1 MTKQNRVTRLHPK
14 DASEADDIILEV
26 VSDDVPE
33 DLDSDTP
40 PASEPAPAPEPE
52 PQKLVRRVKRRD
64 AVQAEAVEVVE
75 PALPA
80 VAPAPPVAEPAPV
93 EPAVAPAVAQFEA
106 RVIIVIDKNGATET
120 YDVAHVKSWVAAG
133 MVKTI
138 HRTLAEN
145 GYQHTAKIVA
155 IKLGGTTQEDIIAGT
170 VYQPQKRE
178 TP

>member
-80 VAPAPPVAEPAPV
+80 VAPAPPVAEV
-93 EPAVAPAVAQFEA
+93 IEPAVAPPPFDA